1 MNDTRQTFWVTFGVR
16 TFPIVALATLWL
28 TQGIHNHSRTKA
40 LVAVAFG
47 YVIVPVSTYLYMRY
61 QSRPRMDV

>member
-1 MNDTRQTFWVTFGVR
+1 MNDTQQTFWVTFGVR

-28 TQGIHNHSRTKA
+28 TQGIRNHSHTKVV
-40 LVAVAFG
+40 VAVAFG

-61 QSRPRMDV
+61 LSRPRADV